1 MMYKNRTWCIY
12 DASELTPEE
21 LAEKLTQ
28 HTWTTCTAFQ
38 RGPVLYLNDS
48 TSEDGAFEC
57 AMVEVFVQHSDTE
70 VSGIQFE
77 SVTFGWMT
85 ELKAACL
92 IRRYDDAD
100 EREKLAADFGSNVTA
115 KLHAPG
121 NYCPACA

>member
-57 AMVEVFVQHSDTE
+57 AMVSTYRCDTGE
-70 VSGIQFE
+70 SFSGSQFE
-77 SVTFGWMT
+77 SVTFGWCT
-85 ELKAACL
+85 PEKAASY
-92 IRRYDDAD
+92 IREYDDEDAVL
-100 EREKLAADFGSNVTA
+100 ELCQTQGYNVRG

-121 NYCPACA
+121 DYCPACA

>member
-1 MMYKNRTWCIY
+1 MMHKNRTWSIY
-12 DASELTPEE
+12 DATELTPEE

-57 AMVEVFVQHSDTE
+57 AMVEVFVRHSDKE

-77 SVTFGWMT
+77 SVTFGWCT
-85 ELKAACL
+85 PEKAACY
-92 IRRYDDAD
+92 IRQYDDSDARD
-100 EREKLAADFGSNVTA
+100 KLAADFGQNVTV
-115 KLHAPG
+115 KLHAAG
-121 NYCPACA
+121 DYCPACA